1 MKKVFIG
8 VFAALML
15 FAFVACDNSPSGMVY
30 SIDATQTA
38 VYVTGEEPT
47 AEGFTFTGYTNLG
60 ESVSIDAS
68 QVKFVPY
75 GTGSNSTYAIM
86 YRGTLAGYVDVDF
99 ETLDYITV
107 DATDSDAEYYAM
119 VTGTA
124 PDGTSA
130 PDKAALD
137 KAIDKTGIVVT
148 AYYDGGS
155 KVLPN
160 DTKGLAFTADSWA
173 GDTATIT
180 VSFNGQEDTYDVD
193 VKENL
198 IAGLTLNATPGYTV
212 YYHKGGSTTD
222 SAAIEYEDSPWAE
235 NASGIYMVAEY
246 EGGQQIVLQSSDNAV
261 EFQTGLSGSAPQYGN
276 LAALNNTLAEE
287 NGIVVV
293 TGRYV
298 TTKTNVAVGVS
309 RVATSPNITI
319 AKDSMADIKFDTNS
333 NSTIKKL
340 NYTLSNNN
348 PASGT
353 FTFKAV
359 WASGTETTPSTMTY
373 NNPGNTTPAAT
384 DNFYT
389 FSPADLSSMEVG
401 DRYNFTVNATVNGY
415 SDQAELELVVS
426 SN

>member
-1 MKKVFIG
+1 
-8 VFAALML
+8 
-15 FAFVACDNSPSGMVY
+15 
-30 SIDATQTA
+30 
-38 VYVTGEEPT
+38 
-47 AEGFTFTGYTNLG
+47 
-60 ESVSIDAS
+60 
-68 QVKFVPY
+68 
-75 GTGSNSTYAIM
+75 M

-99 ETLDYITV
+99 ETLDHITV
-107 DATDSDAEYYAM
+107 DATDSDAEYYTM

-160 DTKGLAFTADSWA
+160 DTKGLTFTADSWTD
-173 GDTATIT
+173 DTATIT
-180 VSFNGQEDTYDVD
+180 VSFNGKEDTYDVD

-298 TTKTNVAVGVS
+298 TAKTNVAVGVS

-340 NYTLSNNN
+340 NYTQSGNN
-348 PASGT
+348 PAAGT